1 MYEKLLSMLYALKF
15 GAADV
20 HYWVSGDSFWG
31 DHKFADYIRYGDDEE
46 DRVLGD
52 FIDDINEVCFLGT
65 GQEAPYSKDIIQGS
79 MEYIPVK
86 TTDHKQ
92 MFTNLNALIYRIL
105 SHIEEIMPEASAG
118 EANLLGNIAQELQ
131 QRYGLIWRRIK

>member
-1 MYEKLLSMLYALKF
+1 M
-15 GAADV
+15 
-20 HYWVSGDSFWG
+20 SGDSFWS

-52 FIDDINEVCFLGT
+52 FIDVINEVCFLGS
-65 GQEAPYSKDIIQGS
+65 GQEAPYSKDIIQ
-79 MEYIPVK
+79 MAIEYIPVK

-92 MFTNLNALIYRIL
+92 MFVNLNALIFKIL
-105 SHIEEIMPEASAG
+105 SYIEDIMPKVSAG

-131 QRYGLIWRRIK
+131 QRYGLIERRIK